1 MMKISATLMMLALV
15 ALPACDSGD
24 KNTTSDEGTT
34 TGGSATDA
42 SATDASATDAS
53 ATDAS
58 ATDTP
63 TTEPETTAPGE
74 LSFAADV
81 WEPIMAPI
89 CTCHGSGSGGLTMG
103 TDAATAYAA
112 MVGVKATGAPALS
125 YFEAGDSTKSYIINK
140 LEGTQIE
147 AGGAGSMMPLAG
159 TITADQIQTIKDW
172 IDAGAKP

>member
-1 MMKISATLMMLALV
+1 MMKISATLMMFALL

-24 KNTTSDEGTT
+24 KNTTSDDGTT
-34 TGGSATDA
+34 TGG
-42 SATDASATDAS
+42 SATDAS

-63 TTEPETTAPGE
+63 TTEPETTAPAE

-81 WEPIMAPI
+81 WEPIMSPI
-89 CTCHGSGSGGLTMG
+89 CTCHAGGSGGLTMG

-112 MVGVKATGAPALS
+112 MVGVKATGAPSLDRVL
-125 YFEAGDSTKSYIINK
+125 AGDSTKSYIINK

-147 AGGAGSMMPLAG
+147 AGGMGAKMPLAG
-159 TITADQIQTIKDW
+159 AVTADQIQTIKDW